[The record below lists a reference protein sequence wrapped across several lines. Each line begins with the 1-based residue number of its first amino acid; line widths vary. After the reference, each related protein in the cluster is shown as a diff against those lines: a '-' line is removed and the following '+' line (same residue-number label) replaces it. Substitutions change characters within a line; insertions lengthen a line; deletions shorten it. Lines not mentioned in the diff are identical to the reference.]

1 MIEIYPSLL
10 DGEPLERHP
19 IGRRMTIHSWL
30 TANSPGYRC
39 HDVHPFSIGVVPA
52 EVALCDDL
60 TDKQKKAHEEF
71 IHPGEWAER
80 IIDRGDI
87 VRIYKLPRGTD
98 PFTITAALFK
108 GAQSVF
114 RMLMPQLPGMPTN
127 PGQGASLS
135 ETSARGNKV
144 KLGDAIREVAGRRL
158 IYPDYILPPRKY
170 FAGPREQWTEMLLC
184 IGRGRFQ
191 IAEGAAK
198 IGDTSFLALGAD
210 ASFQIFEPGQNVSGH
225 PASVWWHLVEEV
237 GASSTG
243 NAGLDLTESS
253 NLTPNPS
260 ATTFTFSGTN
270 IIISAGAG
278 SFPSDWVAG
287 TILRVEAMYPYSVN
301 DGGGT
306 NRDVVTGDI
315 AQLGL
320 DVGDEIEV
328 VGTNGGLYLVNDIT
342 STSMTLNYSNGSPAN
357 ALQTGSGN
365 AAIGPRGLRYRIT
378 AYSAQ
383 QLTVERLTSAGG
395 VDVDWPGFTALNSS
409 TSRVTIDPTSLEG
422 GWRGPF
428 PACPVSEKTNFVEI
442 DVFCPEGLCGVG
454 GRADLP
460 DPHLLRHPVAR
471 HGHRRRMDDGQQE
484 PCWQFSRPAG
494 FYGRHLASVHDA
506 ARVSHQKSV
515 RQPGR
520 QLNIRVPR
528 PHPVVRD
535 ARAPP
540 GSIVLRRRHG
550 NGCPVSVV

>member
-10 DGEPLERHP
+10 EGEPLERHP
-19 IGRRMTIHSWL
+19 IGRRMTIHAWL

-52 EVALCDDL
+52 EVALCGNL

-210 ASFQIFEPGQNVSGH
+210 AS
-225 PASVWWHLVEEV
+225 
-237 GASSTG
+237 
-243 NAGLDLTESS
+243 
-253 NLTPNPS
+253 
-260 ATTFTFSGTN
+260 
-270 IIISAGAG
+270 
-278 SFPSDWVAG
+278 
-287 TILRVEAMYPYSVN
+287 
-301 DGGGT
+301 
-306 NRDVVTGDI
+306 
-315 AQLGL
+315 
-320 DVGDEIEV
+320 
-328 VGTNGGLYLVNDIT
+328 
-342 STSMTLNYSNGSPAN
+342 
-357 ALQTGSGN
+357 
-365 AAIGPRGLRYRIT
+365 
-378 AYSAQ
+378 
-383 QLTVERLTSAGG
+383 
-395 VDVDWPGFTALNSS
+395 
-409 TSRVTIDPTSLEG
+409 
-422 GWRGPF
+422 
-428 PACPVSEKTNFVEI
+428 
-442 DVFCPEGLCGVG
+442 
-454 GRADLP
+454 
-460 DPHLLRHPVAR
+460 
-471 HGHRRRMDDGQQE
+471 
-484 PCWQFSRPAG
+484 
-494 FYGRHLASVHDA
+494 
-506 ARVSHQKSV
+506 
-515 RQPGR
+515 
-520 QLNIRVPR
+520 
-528 PHPVVRD
+528 
-535 ARAPP
+535 
-540 GSIVLRRRHG
+540 
-550 NGCPVSVV
+550 